1 MTALAKERTTAGSV
15 VIVGRLSV
23 QNWLIVALLE
33 QRLGTKCEVR
43 PMTQS
48 YVVPFPGDAI
58 VLVDVEG
65 MTLAQIGRQ
74 AHLLLAHG
82 PLRGIAVINAD
93 EANVHALAYVAE
105 VRGIFYRSITPE
117 QLVKGIKAMMLGEY
131 WLPRKVLERHFQK
144 TRPLAGL
151 QSGSV
156 TLTEKETETL
166 RLLTGGYSN
175 SAIAR
180 RLGVS
185 AHTVKTHLYNLSR
198 KIGARNR
205 VQAAKWAMENLHL
218 TAAHVD

>member
-1 MTALAKERTTAGSV
+1 MTAPPKDSPAGSV
-15 VIVGRLSV
+15 VIIGRLSV

-33 QRLGTKCEVR
+33 KQLGTACEVR
-43 PMTQS
+43 SMMQS
-48 YVVPFPGDAI
+48 YGAPFPSDAI

-65 MTLAQIGRQ
+65 MTVAQIARQ
-74 AHLLLAHG
+74 ARLLLASG
-82 PLRGIAVINAD
+82 SLRGIAVINAD
-93 EANVHALAYVAE
+93 EANVYALAYVAE
-105 VRGIFYRSITPE
+105 VRGVFYRSTTPE
-117 QLVKGIKAMMLGEY
+117 QLVRGVRAMLLGEY

-151 QSGSV
+151 QAGKV
-156 TLTEKETETL
+156 ALTQKETETL

-205 VQAAKWAMENLHL
+205 VQAAKWAMENLHT
-218 TAAHVD
+218 TASGN